1 MPLTDLTAVVI
12 TFGTEAQLPNPM
24 PSSFQTAG

>member
-12 TFGTEAQLPNPM
+12 TFGTEAQLPSPM
-24 PSSFQTAG
+24 PSSFPTAG